1 MYILDCDSQEENNIQ
16 EFTRTQFPSEGC
28 ISFKPTAYPP
38 ERWKAGF
45 YVVLI

>member
-28 ISFKPTAYPP
+28 ISFKPTAHAP